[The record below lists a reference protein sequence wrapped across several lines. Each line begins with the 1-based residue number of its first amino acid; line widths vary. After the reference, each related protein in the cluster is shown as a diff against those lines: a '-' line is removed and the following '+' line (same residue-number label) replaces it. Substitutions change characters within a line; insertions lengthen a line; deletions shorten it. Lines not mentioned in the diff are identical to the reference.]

1 VILVKNSELLSAPVM
16 IGNKEVPF
24 ARRPI
29 QGGYTMYLP
38 ESFFE
43 DENLVSQY
51 TYLFSKDKSPLSIAI
66 KFTPTQEE
74 ESRQKK
80 IKHYFSQSKDSQ
92 PPQKI
97 EPGITYRETV
107 TGGTYMSIYSLRFA
121 VETID
126 GILFGCF
133 NCAADYREDW
143 QDCVLR
149 MLQSVEVA

>member
-1 VILVKNSELLSAPVM
+1 VILVENNNFLSGSIM
-16 IGNKEVPF
+16 IGGKEVPF
-24 ARRPI
+24 AHRPI
-29 QGGYTMYLP
+29 QGGYTMALP
-38 ESFFE
+38 QSFFE

-66 KFTPTQEE
+66 KFTPVMEE

-80 IKHYFSQSKDSQ
+80 IRHYFSQAKDGQ

-121 VETID
+121 VETAA

-143 QDCVLR
+143 QTCVLQ
-149 MLQSVEVA
+149 MLQSIAPA